1 LHEQQDNG
9 RQAQLRVAAEALV
22 EWMHVRR
29 ATWSSEAVEGIG
41 GTKFSGT
48 ADVDDVE
55 RFSSSPPF
63 DAPPAFTV
71 RAPQFDAPPVFAP
84 SSWPDESVTFDVA
97 AILDAAPPVAVP
109 KKPRVPLKLPVD
121 AVRSLAAP
129 LFRAARRAAPAL
141 AMLAVVVGAGWLA
154 RPYVGNVKT
163 WLTSLTEKA
172 PPPKA
177 TPVAAAAKT
186 TPPPGARRTG
196 LLMAR
201 SEPPGAIVLVDGKER
216 GVTPLTLND
225 LTAGSHTVV
234 LQSDK
239 GSVRRTVTIAA
250 DRTALVSESIFA
262 GWLAVFSPFEVQ
274 ISEGALAIRL
284 DETSK
289 VLLSPGPHDLRFEN
303 RELGYRETR
312 RVEVQP
318 GETTSLSIVAS
329 PSTLTVTANAPA
341 SVTIDGQQV
350 GGTPLT
356 SHPIALGTRE
366 IVVKDADGN
375 ERRFTQK
382 VTVAPVQIDVDFTQ
396 P

>member
-1 LHEQQDNG
+1 
-9 RQAQLRVAAEALV
+9 VAAEALV
-22 EWMHVRR
+22 DWMHVRR
-29 ATWSSEAVEGIG
+29 ATWSSEAAEGIG
-41 GTKFSGT
+41 STEFSGP
-48 ADVDDVE
+48 AAGDLE
-55 RFSSSPPF
+55 WFSSTPPSV
-63 DAPPAFTV
+63 APARP
-71 RAPQFDAPPVFAP
+71 PQFEAPPVFAVPPP
-84 SSWPDESVTFDVA
+84 SPDDFVTFDVA
-97 AILDAAPPVAVP
+97 AILDAGPPVAAP
-109 KKPRVPLKLPVD
+109 KKRREPRVPLRLPVD

-129 LFRAARRAAPAL
+129 LIRVARRAAPAV
-141 AMLAVVVGAGWLA
+141 AVLAVVIGGGWLV
-154 RPYVGNVKT
+154 RPYTGSVKS

-172 PPPKA
+172 PPPKPA
-177 TPVAAAAKT
+177 PVAVAAKT
-186 TPPPGARRTG
+186 PPPAGAKRSG

-239 GSVRRTVTIAA
+239 GSVRRVVTIAA

-289 VLLSPGPHDLRFEN
+289 VLLSPGPHELRFEN
-303 RELGYRETR
+303 RDLGYRETR

-318 GETTSLSIVAS
+318 GETTSLSIVAP

-341 SVTIDGQQV
+341 SVTVDGQPV
-350 GGTPLT
+350 GETPLT
-356 SHPIALGTRE
+356 SHRIALGTRE

-382 VTVAPVQIDVDFTQ
+382 VTVAPVQIDVDFTE

>member
-1 LHEQQDNG
+1 LQKHEDNS

-22 EWMHVRR
+22 EWMHARR
-29 ATWSSEAVEGIG
+29 ATWSDDDVAG
-41 GTKFSGT
+41 FSGLG
-48 ADVDDVE
+48 DFSDGE
-55 RFSSSPPF
+55 PLSSSPPF
-63 DAPPAFTV
+63 ALPPVFTA
-71 RAPQFDAPPVFAP
+71 RPSQFDAPPVFAP
-84 SSWPDESVTFDVA
+84 WPPAPDESVTFDVT
-97 AILDAAPPVAVP
+97 AILDAEPPVAKP
-109 KKPRVPLKLPVD
+109 KKPRVQLQFPTD

-129 LFRAARRAAPAL
+129 LIGVARRAAPAAAVL
-141 AMLAVVVGAGWLA
+141 ALVVGAGWLA

-163 WLTSLTEKA
+163 WVTSLTEKK
-172 PPPKA
+172 PPPKPA
-177 TPVAAAAKT
+177 PVAVAVGAKP
-186 TPPPGARRTG
+186 TPSASARRTG
-196 LLMAR
+196 ILMAR
-201 SEPPGAIVLVDGKER
+201 SEPPGAIVLVDGRER

-239 GSVRRTVTIAA
+239 GSVRRTVTVAA

-262 GWLAVFSPFEVQ
+262 GWLSVFSPFEVQ

-289 VLLSPGPHDLRFEN
+289 VLLSPGPHELRFEN
-303 RELGYRETR
+303 RDLGFRETR

-318 GETTSLSIVAS
+318 GQTTSLSIVAS

-341 SVTIDGQQV
+341 VVTVDGQQV
-350 GGTPLT
+350 GETPLT

-366 IVVKDADGN
+366 IVVKSADGT
-375 ERRFTQK
+375 ERRITQK

-396 P
+396 Q